1 MKNQG
6 HHSHKGP
13 QVLEHC
19 CQMLGK
25 NVLQMLLLLLRHSC
39 WMVIMLHV
47 QSENLSTTGQWRVGS
62 GLHWQWMYRC
72 VGLLL
77 ERWQTTNASG
87 TTKQIVVEA
96 SNLDY
101 LDGFGTAEQQRLS
114 SRRWPGLIVKGN
126 PEHGNFV
133 RANDSFFLITPAITQ
148 CAETRRVACI
158 WCAYVEGFRI

>member
-1 MKNQG
+1 
-6 HHSHKGP
+6 
-13 QVLEHC
+13 
-19 CQMLGK
+19 
-25 NVLQMLLLLLRHSC
+25 
-39 WMVIMLHV
+39 
-47 QSENLSTTGQWRVGS
+47 
-62 GLHWQWMYRC
+62 MYRC